1 MTKQAPVPGRNWQC
15 TVRFSDG
22 KQYTVINRT
31 QKEAKKMYDRYM
43 RDWLIYRLQ
52 KVEYGVMK

>member
-1 MTKQAPVPGRNWQC
+1 MKEQTNRNWQF

-31 QKEAKKMYDRYM
+31 KREAKQMYDRYM

-52 KVEYGVMK
+52 LCEYRMMK

>member
-1 MTKQAPVPGRNWQC
+1 MVKVQTTNRNWKC

-31 QKEAKKMYDRYM
+31 KKEAKQMYDRYM

-52 KVEYGVMK
+52 HVEYGVMK

>member
-1 MTKQAPVPGRNWQC
+1 MKQPTNRNWKC

-31 QKEAKKMYDRYM
+31 KREAKQMYDRYM

-52 KVEYGVMK
+52 HVEYGVMK

>member
-1 MTKQAPVPGRNWQC
+1 MAKAQTTNRNWQV
-15 TVRFSDG
+15 TVRFNDG

-31 QKEAKKMYDRYM
+31 EKEAKQMYKRYD

-52 KVEYGVMK
+52 KLEYGVMK